1 MKVGLKGHYRVT
13 KNKPGEDEATVT
25 EFNNLITDYGLNRLL
40 SGSSFSSSVA
50 NCVVG
55 TGVTEPSVTNLNITA
70 AHKQAAQVSLQATAG
85 PLEDLPALERTITF
99 KYVFNPGVI
108 TSTVTEIGT
117 KDNNAALNNNTL
129 FSHSLIKDTNGNP
142 TTLTVLPDEYLNVY
156 YSLTFKFPDKG
167 TWVSLTKDIGG
178 VPTTIRMKMINIL
191 RTGLTATSFTEMCGF
206 SYINF
211 RAYNTGAAIM
221 TADEETYV
229 NPQSAAVWTLESY
242 DSRHGITCSRTI
254 SSENGVFTRRA
265 RIKFTPQ
272 SGGRIFGTMSLMSN
286 NSSSPMYVIEATPP
300 ISKTDEQEFNLDLD
314 FSLSRL

>member
-25 EFNNLITDYGLNRLL
+25 EFDNLITDYGLNRLL
-40 SGSSFSSSVA
+40 NGSSFSSSVA
-50 NCVVG
+50 HCVVG

-70 AHKQAAQVSLQATAG
+70 AHKQASQVSFEATAG

-117 KDNNAALNNNTL
+117 KDINAALNNNTL

-178 VPTTIRMKMINIL
+178 VPTRIRMKMINIT
-191 RTGLTATSFTEMCGF
+191 RTGLTENGLSEMCGF
-206 SYINF
+206 NHVSF
-211 RAYNTGAAIM
+211 HAYNTGAAIM

-229 NPQSAAVWTLESY
+229 DPGSASVWMLDSFYYAQS
-242 DSRHGITCSRTI
+242 ITCSRTI
-254 SSENGVFTRRA
+254 SSKNGVFTRRA

-272 SGGRIFGTMSLMSN
+272 SGGRIFGTMSLKSS

-300 ISKTDEQEFNLDLD
+300 IHKTNEQEFNLDLD